1 MLSAIFLTALVVPS
15 FAIRASDNSAVIGHS
30 LGEQKVS
37 NVAAEGDKPLSDNS
51 VVKGH
56 SLGEQKVMYPTYERH
71 PFMLKQEKPFVRKV
85 IDEIEGETQLN
96 KIVRAMGYP
105 HWVRLGCQL
114 LFGIVV
120 YFLIVS
126 KYPQLN
132 DTQPSSLA
140 VELQRENEVMATC
153 KVSGSNCILSW
164 CCSGPRAAQTFHSV
178 GVMNY
183 WPSLILMSLLPCCT
197 LWCMN
202 SQSDLNVKLG
212 GERRG
217 LCMGCLCA
225 CCCSCC
231 VVAQDAE
238 ALDLTTGAR
247 TGLCGVSNA

>member
-15 FAIRASDNSAVIGHS
+15 FAIRAFDNSAVIGHS

-51 VVKGH
+51 VVIGH
-56 SLGEQKVMYPTYERH
+56 SLGEQKVMADTKLDYKAAGYQHLVR
-71 PFMLKQEKPFVRKV
+71 FVLQV
-85 IDEIEGETQLN
+85 
-96 KIVRAMGYP
+96 
-105 HWVRLGCQL
+105 
-114 LFGIVV
+114 LFGVLV

-132 DTQPSSLA
+132 ATQPSSLA

-178 GVMNY
+178 GVMDY
-183 WPSLILMSLLPCCT
+183 WPALILMSLFPCCT

-202 SQSDLNVKLG
+202 SQTDLNVKLG

-231 VVAQDAE
+231 VIAQDAE
-238 ALDLTTGAR
+238 ALDLTTGVK
-247 TGLCGVSNA
+247 TGLCGVYDA